1 MRKGKDTPEESIEVM
16 VQIHNFLNER
26 AWDEVR
32 RWEDIRDPNA
42 AQRIELSKFEGR
54 PQDLSP
60 KARFHLIL
68 ASIFPDS
75 YSSQPPFDRH
85 DWFVRRPAD
94 GSSQRYVIDYYSAP
108 DDEQGNPVFSLDV
121 RPAIDSPGAMYERM
135 SEWARIKREAWSKA
149 SATEKAGS
157 TSTAAAAASALS
169 GRS

>member
-75 YSSQPPFDRH
+75 YR
-85 DWFVRRPAD
+85 
-94 GSSQRYVIDYYSAP
+94 
-108 DDEQGNPVFSLDV
+108 
-121 RPAIDSPGAMYERM
+121 
-135 SEWARIKREAWSKA
+135 
-149 SATEKAGS
+149 
-157 TSTAAAAASALS
+157 
-169 GRS
+169 